1 MFVSSAPMRKDNLFP
16 RLGLL
21 ELGILVLVIGGGL
34 TALLVNAHS
43 SKPPRL
49 VGPAAHRL
57 KLSHGNY
64 WMDFPR
70 RTAIADARKGVLKT
84 FPSDTRTID
93 FIEKAFCDV
102 LIVRSD
108 RLSQLGLFPG
118 VVDIEF
124 LTGRTPS
131 KVTILN
137 EHDVN
142 LALITL
148 LQSPDQRP
156 SC

>member
-1 MFVSSAPMRKDNLFP
+1 MRKDDVFP
-16 RLGLL
+16 RLRLGEVVVLL
-21 ELGILVLVIGGGL
+21 LVVAGGL
-34 TALLVNAHS
+34 TALIVNARS
-43 SKPPRL
+43 SRPPRL

-57 KLSHGNY
+57 DVSHGNY
-64 WMDFPR
+64 WMAFPR
-70 RTAIADARKGVLKT
+70 RTTVANARHRVLAT
-84 FPSDTRTID
+84 FPSDTQTID

-131 KVTILN
+131 KLTLFRS
-137 EHDVN
+137 HDVN